1 MANVQNKIKLT
12 KIVLGGLQARENDF
26 VVWDTEITGFGVRVM
41 PTGRCSFILKYRNKR
56 GRSKQLSLGRYGTI
70 TVDQARTLAKQGI
83 ADVTNGID
91 PVQEKKN
98 LKQYET
104 VGELCDRY
112 LFEARAGRVLRRG
125 KPKKTSTLDIDAGRI
140 KRHIKPLLGKYAV
153 DEVERRHCQNFL
165 SDVMQGKTAGVFN
178 SRKARGKAVVTGGPG
193 TAAKALGLLSAI
205 YNWAIK
211 TGCAETN
218 PCDGIEKPA
227 DNKKERF
234 LTAEEYGKFGQALI
248 EAKKKGVNPVAIAAL
263 RILALTGCRRNEIL
277 KLQKTEVDY
286 ASRCFRFMDTKS
298 GKQIRPL
305 GCEALHSLEEL
316 NFTSSKWV
324 FPASRGNKHLVN
336 IRKVMIR
343 VMEIAELPSD
353 ITPHV
358 LRHSFATTA
367 NEIGFSELTIAGMI
381 GHSVGTI
388 TARYAHNVDSALL
401 SAADRVSTVIANR
414 MAAKNDMASSVVVEF
429 KKGNAG

>member
-1 MANVQNKIKLT
+1 MANVQNKSKLT
-12 KIVLGGLQARENDF
+12 KKILDGLQAREKDF
-26 VVWDTEITGFGVRVM
+26 VVWDTELTGFGVRVM
-41 PTGRCSFILKYRNKR
+41 PTGRRSFLLKYRNHR
-56 GRSKQLSLGRYGTI
+56 GRSKQLSLGKYGTV
-70 TVDQARTLAKQGI
+70 TVEQARTLAKQAI
-83 ADVTNGID
+83 ADVTNKLD
-91 PVQEKKN
+91 PVQERKDEKKF
-98 LKQYET
+98 ET
-104 VGELCDRY
+104 VGELCERY

-125 KPKKTSTLDIDAGRI
+125 KTKKASTLDIDAGRI

-153 DEVERRHCQNFL
+153 DELERRHCQNFL
-165 SDVMQGKTAGVFN
+165 SDIMLGKTAGVFN

-248 EAKKKGVNPVAIAAL
+248 EAEKQGVNPVAIAAL

-316 NFTSSKWV
+316 NFASNKWV

-401 SAADRVSTVIANR
+401 SAADKVSTVIANR
-414 MAAKNDMASSVVVEF
+414 MAAKNEVASSVVVEF
-429 KKGNAG
+429 K